1 MDLRKWRY
9 VQTTMIINPIYI
21 YLINV
26 CNTLQILFGIIG
38 VLSASSGL
46 ILWLST
52 IDMYDDDII
61 TEYKKKAKQLLIPG
75 IILIMIAIL
84 LPDKETSY
92 TMLIASQV
100 TTTNIEAATSA
111 AKDIID
117 YIAKVLK

>member
-1 MDLRKWRY
+1 
-9 VQTTMIINPIYI
+9 MIINPIYI

-52 IDMYDDDII
+52 IDMYDDDTI

-75 IILIMIAIL
+75 IILVMIAIL